1 MQSHPFLDDYR
12 QVAFLARHS
21 HLLLNSYQ
29 HWTGKPLL
37 SDHQLAD
44 SKDAVQALMTAPFAI
59 ASHQAGDDPIF
70 NYANHQALALF
81 KMTPEEMLG
90 LPSRYSAEPML
101 REARA
106 EFLHQVATH
115 GFIENYA
122 GVRIAKDGSRFF
134 IEQATVW
141 NVVDVKSPKQVLG
154 QAVIIKAW
162 HALND

>member
-12 QVAFLARHS
+12 QAAFLARHS
-21 HLLLNSYQ
+21 HLLMNSYQ
-29 HWTGKPLL
+29 HWTG
-37 SDHQLAD
+37 D
-44 SKDAVQALMTAPFAI
+44 SLIENTKDVVQALMTAPFAI

-81 KMTPEEMLG
+81 KMAPEEILG
-90 LPSRYSAEPML
+90 LPSRFSAEPML

-106 EFLHQVATH
+106 AFLHQVATH

-122 GVRIAKDGSRFF
+122 GVRIAKDGSRFL

>member
-1 MQSHPFLDDYR
+1 MQSNPFLDNYR
-12 QVAFLARHS
+12 QAAFLARHS
-21 HLLLNSYQ
+21 HLLMTSYQ
-29 HWTGKPLL
+29 HWTG
-37 SDHQLAD
+37 D
-44 SKDAVQALMTAPFAI
+44 SLIEDAKDVIQSLMNTPFAI

-81 KMTPEEMLG
+81 KMAPEDMLG
-90 LPSRYSAEPML
+90 LPSRFSAEPML

-106 EFLHQVATH
+106 AFLHQVATY

-122 GVRIAKDGSRFF
+122 GVRIARDGSRFL

-141 NVVDVKSPKQVLG
+141 NVVDVEFSLKVLG

-162 HALND
+162 HMI

>member
-1 MQSHPFLDDYR
+1 MQSHPFLDNYR
-12 QVAFLARHS
+12 QAAFLAGHS
-21 HLLLNSYQ
+21 HLLMNSYQ
-29 HWTGKPLL
+29 HWTGEPLL
-37 SDHQLAD
+37 SDNKLAD
-44 SKDAVQALMTAPFAI
+44 SKDAVQALMNAPIAI

-81 KMTPEEMLG
+81 KMTPEDMLG

-106 EFLHQVATH
+106 ELLHQVATH

-122 GVRIAKDGSRFF
+122 GVRIAKDGSLFL